1 MSTLRKQTRSGYT
14 HICNELIDAEGLS
27 YRARG
32 IAMHLL
38 SKPDDW
44 IIKIEY
50 LMRHGKEGKKAIRTA
65 MQELAQYGFLMR
77 DRVLAADGK
86 ITTVTYIAD
95 YPAFIEVGTVERRIL
110 GYEPKSNADIP
121 LSDTSAK
128 GTSQNRHVDNGEVL
142 PNTKKPT
149 PDPVS
154 SKRKK
159 KNYVEPVPEAKR
171 NYRPAEYSDIIL
183 G

>member
-1 MSTLRKQTRSGYT
+1 MSTLRKQTRTGYT

-77 DRVLAADGK
+77 DRVMGPDGK
-86 ITTVTYIAD
+86 IATVTYIAD
-95 YPAFIEVGTVERRIL
+95 YPAFIHVGTVERRIL
-110 GYEPKSNADIP
+110 GYEPKGSTDIP
-121 LSDTSAK
+121 VSDTSVT
-128 GTSQNRHVDNGEVL
+128 GTSQKRHVGNGKLL
-142 PNTKKPT
+142 PITDKPT
-149 PDPVS
+149 PDPVR

-159 KNYVEPVPEAKR
+159 KNYSDGP
-171 NYRPAEYSDIIL
+171 PAEPRKKYSVD
-183 G
+183 

>member
-77 DRVLAADGK
+77 DRVLGQDGK

-95 YPAFIEVGTVERRIL
+95 YPAFIDVGSAERRII
-110 GYEPKSNADIP
+110 GYEPAATDIP
-121 LSDTSAK
+121 VSDTSVA
-128 GTSQNRHVDNGEVL
+128 GTSQKRQVDNGKVL
-142 PNTKKPT
+142 LTPELPT
-149 PDPVS
+149 TDAVNDR
-154 SKRKK
+154 RKK
-159 KNYVEPVPEAKR
+159 KKTSAPKEEKKDYHPPGYEGIV
-171 NYRPAEYSDIIL
+171 L
-183 G
+183 